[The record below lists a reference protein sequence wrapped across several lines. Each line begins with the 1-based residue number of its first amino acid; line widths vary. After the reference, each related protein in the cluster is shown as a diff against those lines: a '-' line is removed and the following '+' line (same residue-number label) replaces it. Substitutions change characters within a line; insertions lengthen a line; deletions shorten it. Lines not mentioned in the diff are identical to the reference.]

1 MGILAFIS
9 AIFKPAA
16 KLIDNVHTSEEERKK
31 LRNEFEKIQASV
43 TEKAIE
49 LDKEVVKASSKAIQA
64 EAASGS
70 FLATNWRP
78 MTMLAFVTM
87 IISDHYWPGTRPIP
101 SELWNL
107 ITIGIGGYV
116 GGRSAEKITRI
127 IKGTP
132 KVEDNG

>member
-1 MGILAFIS
+1 MGILSFIS
-9 AIFKPAA
+9 GIFKPAA
-16 KLIDNVHTSEEERKK
+16 NLIDNVHTSEEERKK
-31 LRNEFEKIQASV
+31 LRNELEKIQAQV

-64 EAASGS
+64 ETSSGS

-78 MTMLAFVTM
+78 LTMLAFVTM
-87 IISDHYWPGTRPIP
+87 IISDHYWPGQRPIP
-101 SELWNL
+101 AELWNL

-127 IKGTP
+127 IKGGP
-132 KVEDNG
+132 KGESDG